1 MRRRL
6 RSVGPHP
13 LRKVRQ
19 VLAAEE
25 PRQQEE
31 RGGNDEDEVQKYLVR
46 EKHGRIILRSGTTSV
61 YLKDRY
67 NVTEKVIAAGLVL
80 PNLARSVAE
89 EHIEELSQLIKTAGG
104 EVVTTMLAKRPAPDP
119 ATFVGKGKAEEL
131 QKLVEETRATLL
143 VVDDDLSPAQA
154 RNLEKIVN
162 VKVIDRSGL
171 ILDIFAGRARSRE
184 ARTQVEL
191 AQLEYMLPRLTRAW
205 THLERQAGG
214 IGTRGVGE
222 TQLELDRRII
232 RNRIAR
238 LKEELTKIER
248 TRETQRKSRN
258 AAFTVALVGYTNA
271 GKSTLFNRLTSGSA
285 DAADKLFATLDAKSA
300 KAAFDMPR
308 ETVIIDTVGFIRKL
322 PHHLVASFR
331 STMEEAVAADL
342 VLHVI
347 DSSHPQ
353 FEDQRAV
360 GEDVLRDLGVKL
372 DRVIEVYNKAD
383 RTDAFELRRKNA
395 ASVSALTGRN
405 IDRLIDIIRDR
416 ELENGEVLHLT
427 IPHGDARVIAK
438 LHDVAE
444 VYEQHV
450 TDGAMLITAWIPRD
464 ALQQYEPYAAASLLE
479 PAKVS

>member
-1 MRRRL
+1 VPENAIAVAL
-6 RSVGPHP
+6 
-13 LRKVRQ
+13 
-19 VLAAEE
+19 
-25 PRQQEE
+25 
-31 RGGNDEDEVQKYLVR
+31 
-46 EKHGRIILRSGTTSV
+46 ILPDLT
-61 YLKDRY
+61 
-67 NVTEKVIAAGLVL
+67 
-80 PNLARSVAE
+80 RSVAE
-89 EHIEELSQLIKTAGG
+89 EHLSELEKLIETAGG
-104 EVVTTMLAKRPAPDP
+104 AVVDRVFAKRPRPDP
-119 ATFVGKGKAEEL
+119 ATYIGSGKAEQL
-131 QKLVEETRATLL
+131 KSLAANNGAKLIVF
-143 VVDDDLSPAQA
+143 DDDLSPAQA
-154 RNLEKIVN
+154 RNLEKITE

-238 LKEELTKIER
+238 LKEDLTKIER
-248 TRETQRKSRN
+248 IRETQRKSRN
-258 AAFTVALVGYTNA
+258 AAYTVALVGYTNA

-285 DAADKLFATLDAKSA
+285 EAADQLFATLDAKSS
-300 KAAFDMPR
+300 KAVFEMPR
-308 ETVIIDTVGFIRKL
+308 ETVVIDTVGFIRKL
-322 PHHLVASFR
+322 PHDLVASFR

-360 GEDVLRDLGVKL
+360 GEDVLRDLGVHL
-372 DRVIEVYNKAD
+372 DRVIEVYNKSDVTESGAGSRESGVGD
-383 RTDAFELRRKNA
+383 ERVHLVPPTPDTRRPTPGRL
-395 ASVSALTGRN
+395 SVSALTGRN

-416 ELENGEVLHLT
+416 ELENGEVLHLE
-427 IPHGDARVIAK
+427 IPHNDARVIAR
-438 LHDVAE
+438 LHELAE
-444 VYEQHV
+444 VYEQRV
-450 TDGAMLITAWIPRD
+450 TDAAMLITAWIPRD
-464 ALQQYEPYAAASLLE
+464 VLHHFEAYAAASLLK

>member
-1 MRRRL
+1 MPENAIAVAL
-6 RSVGPHP
+6 
-13 LRKVRQ
+13 
-19 VLAAEE
+19 
-25 PRQQEE
+25 
-31 RGGNDEDEVQKYLVR
+31 
-46 EKHGRIILRSGTTSV
+46 ILPDLT
-61 YLKDRY
+61 
-67 NVTEKVIAAGLVL
+67 
-80 PNLARSVAE
+80 RSVAE
-89 EHIEELSQLIKTAGG
+89 EHLSELEKLIETAGG
-104 EVVTTMLAKRPAPDP
+104 SVVDRVFAKRPRPDP
-119 ATFVGKGKAEEL
+119 ATYVGSGKAEQL
-131 QKLVEETRATLL
+131 KSLAANAGAKLIIF
-143 VVDDDLSPAQA
+143 DDDLSPAQT
-154 RNLEKIVN
+154 RNLEKITE

-248 TRETQRKSRN
+248 IRETQRKSRN
-258 AAFTVALVGYTNA
+258 AAYTVALVGYTNA

-285 DAADKLFATLDAKSA
+285 EAADKLFATLDAKSA
-300 KAAFDMPR
+300 KAVFDMPR
-308 ETVIIDTVGFIRKL
+308 ETVVIDTVGFIRKL

-347 DSSHPQ
+347 DSNHPQ

-372 DRVIEVYNKAD
+372 DRVVEVYNKAD

-416 ELENGEVLHLT
+416 ELENGEVLRLE
-427 IPHGDARVIAK
+427 IPHNDARVIAR
-438 LHDVAE
+438 LHDLAE
-444 VYEQHV
+444 VYEQRV
-450 TDGAMLITAWIPRD
+450 TDAAMLITAWIPRD
-464 ALQQYEPYAAASLLE
+464 ALHQFEAYAATSLLK

>member
-1 MRRRL
+1 M
-6 RSVGPHP
+6 P
-13 LRKVRQ
+13 
-19 VLAAEE
+19 E
-25 PRQQEE
+25 
-31 RGGNDEDEVQKYLVR
+31 N
-46 EKHGRIILRSGTTSV
+46 
-61 YLKDRY
+61 
-67 NVTEKVIAAGLVL
+67 VIAVALIL
-80 PNLARSVAE
+80 PDLTRSVAE
-89 EHIEELSQLIKTAGG
+89 EHLAELEKLIETAGG
-104 EVVTTMLAKRPAPDP
+104 TVVDRVFAKRPRPDP
-119 ATFVGKGKAEEL
+119 ATYVGSGKAE
-131 QKLVEETRATLL
+131 QIKTLVQASGATLI
-143 VVDDDLSPAQA
+143 VFDDDLSPAQV
-154 RNLEKIVN
+154 RNLEKITE

-238 LKEELTKIER
+238 LKEELEKIER

-258 AAFTVALVGYTNA
+258 AVFSVALVGYTNA

-300 KAAFDMPR
+300 RAAFDMPR
-308 ETVIIDTVGFIRKL
+308 ETVVIDTVGFIRKL

-360 GEDVLRDLGVKL
+360 GEEVLRELGVVM

-383 RTDAFELRRKNA
+383 RTDMFELRRKNA

-405 IDRLIDIIRDR
+405 IDRLIDIIRER
-416 ELENGEVLHLT
+416 ELENGEVIQLE
-427 IPHGDARVIAK
+427 IPHNDARVIAK

-444 VYEQHV
+444 VYEQRV
-450 TDGAMLITAWIPRD
+450 TDRAMMITAWIPRD
-464 ALQQYEPYAAASLLE
+464 LLHLFEAYAADGLK
-479 PAKVS
+479 PARVS